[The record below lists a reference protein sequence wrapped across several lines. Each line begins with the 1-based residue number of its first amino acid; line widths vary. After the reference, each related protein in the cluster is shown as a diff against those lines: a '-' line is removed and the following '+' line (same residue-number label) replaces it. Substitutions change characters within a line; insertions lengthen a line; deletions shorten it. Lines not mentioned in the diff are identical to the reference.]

1 MSNLINTN
9 TNVNVKIFNF
19 EMLDVETIFEN
30 DIPYFKLTDIE
41 KVLELSKGCSRQWLK
56 KGGLMK
62 MRSS

>member
-30 DIPYFKLTDIE
+30 DIPYFKPTDIE
-41 KVLELSKGCSRQWLK
+41 KVL
-56 KGGLMK
+56 
-62 MRSS
+62 

>member
-56 KGGLMK
+56 EG
-62 MRSS
+62 